1 MKSPD
6 GKNYHV
12 NAHSHNVLVIRKLND
27 ALRINR
33 EGGYWKATDGVAAL
47 GYDTFA
53 IFRDRIQAFDDFT
66 FNNDPFGEHDFG
78 KVTVDGTAVFWKIDY
93 YSLDEQH
100 HSPDPA
106 DPLVTKRYLTVM
118 LAEEY

>member
-12 NAHSHNVLVIRKLND
+12 NERSHNVLEIRRLND

-33 EGGYWKATDGVAAL
+33 EGGYWKVTGGVAAL
-47 GYDTFA
+47 GYETFA
-53 IFRDRIQAFDDFT
+53 IIRDRIQAFDDFT
-66 FNNDPFGEHDFG
+66 FSNDPFGEHDFG
-78 KVTVDGTAVFWKIDY
+78 KVVVDETEAFWKIDY

-100 HSPDPA
+100 QSPDPA
-106 DPLVTKRYLTVM
+106 DPSVTKRYLTVM